1 LELPIIPVG
10 QHILA
15 VPLVGD
21 LDSRR
26 AASIQQRLLEE
37 VAEQRAQVVV
47 LDVTGISLL
56 DTAVAQSLIETAQAV
71 RLLGARALLSGIR
84 PEVAQT
90 LIGLD
95 IDLGTLQSVA
105 NLGEAL
111 ELVQ

>member
-1 LELPIIPVG
+1 
-10 QHILA
+10 

-37 VAEQRAQVVV
+37 IAEQRAQSVV
-47 LDVTGISLL
+47 LDVTGITLL
-56 DTAVAQSLIETAQAV
+56 DSAVAQSLMQTAQAA
-71 RLLGARALLSGIR
+71 RLLGAQTFLSGIR

-90 LIGLD
+90 LISLD
-95 IDLGTLQSVA
+95 IDLGAMRSVA

-111 ELVQ
+111 ELANSTPLSSD